1 MKIQEY
7 KSCLI
12 AWALWISAFVNAED
26 SLNPAKVNSIYMDHG
41 LSFNG
46 DGYVVVQDHESL
58 SLDGDF
64 TIEFWLKPDSLKR
77 YTHILNKH
85 QPGINNDGSWVLKS
99 IIDPSRNLSFAFSWP
114 YIPYEIHTNVE
125 KTFHKNDWFHFAF
138 CYLKSKK
145 YYSFWFNGN
154 LINEGFAEININDT
168 EWPLYIGSEISYN
181 YFKGLIAEIR
191 LSDIVRYTSS
201 FRSQAS
207 FHSDQNT
214 LAYWPCNEG
223 QGDILHD
230 LGPYENH
237 GKLNNVYWL
246 NPTAANNNTLY
257 LFLFLLFISIG
268 TFVVINKRK
277 NDKRTSQ
284 TSISSKNAFNTD
296 QKYAVEIRV
305 FDHFQLR
312 IDGKEIHHSDWGSK
326 KARSLFIYILLNNHR
341 GVTPEK
347 IAVDFW
353 PDVDHKSAVNSRNVA
368 LSKIRVVLGEY
379 AYLMQRTDDLIK
391 IVPDENTFCDFSLFS
406 NVNGNGKMEET
417 SLSTAVQ
424 LYGMHGLLPEM
435 YEPWADIV
443 RDQANAKAH
452 FYASKLGTLYMNN
465 KEWEKLT
472 AVGEQMLSWSKL
484 DEIAIKYAVKGLK
497 EQGNASRAKMVYNQ
511 FKKTYNAEL
520 GEPYKT
526 SFEGLI
532 T

>member
-1 MKIQEY
+1 MKIQKY
-7 KSCLI
+7 KTCLFV
-12 AWALWISAFVNAED
+12 WALWLSACVYADD
-26 SLNPAKVNSIYMDHG
+26 SINPAKVNSIHMDHG

-46 DGYVVVQDHESL
+46 DGYVLVQDHESL
-58 SLDGDF
+58 TLDGDF
-64 TIEFWLKPDSLKR
+64 TIEFWLKPDSTSK
-77 YTHILNKH
+77 YGQILNKH
-85 QPGINNDGSWVLKS
+85 QPGINNDGSWVMKYLNYTARS
-99 IIDPSRNLSFAFSWP
+99 TISFEWP
-114 YIPYEIHTNVE
+114 YKPFSSSGAN
-125 KTFHKNDWFHFAF
+125 FDLQDWFHVAV
-138 CYLKSKK
+138 CYDNAVNELNYWINGDK
-145 YYSFWFNGN
+145 YFSQT
-154 LINEGFAEININDT
+154 IDIEIKDT
-168 EWPLYIGSEISYN
+168 NWPLYIGSEISYN
-181 YFKGLIAEIR
+181 YFKGLISEIR

-230 LGPYENH
+230 FGPYENH

-277 NDKRTSQ
+277 NDKRSSQ

-312 IDGKEIHHSDWGSK
+312 IDEKEIHHSDWGSK
-326 KARSLFIYILLNNHR
+326 KARLLFIYILLKNHR
-341 GVTPEK
+341 GVTPET
-347 IAVDFW
+347 IAAEFW

-379 AYLMQRTDDLIK
+379 AYLMQRSDDLIK
-391 IVPDENTFCDFSLFS
+391 IIPDENTFCDFSLFS
-406 NVNGNGKMEET
+406 NVNGKMEET

-424 LYGMHGLLPEM
+424 LYGRHGLLPDT
-435 YEPWADIV
+435 YESWVDTS
-443 RDQANAKAH
+443 REQAITKAH
-452 FYASKLGTLYMNN
+452 FYASKLGTLYINK

-472 AVGEQMLSWSKL
+472 ELGEQMLAWNKL

-497 EQGNASRAKMVYNQ
+497 KQGNTSRAKMVYNQ
-511 FKKTYNAEL
+511 FKQTYNAEL
-520 GEPYKT
+520 GEPYTT
-526 SFEGLI
+526 SFEALSN
-532 T
+532 